1 MPLLRSYIV
10 RLVILSVTFLVL
22 ATYTFRERLLSI
34 TASIG
39 VFSTRDQDII
49 DTGYAKYQ
57 GNRTF
62 PNTVAYLGI
71 PYAEPPLGD
80 RRFRAPVALDTGRIA
95 RSSKSTVVDAT
106 KFPDFCIQGT
116 TGGGNAGEAGSE
128 DCLKVNIYAPVGAKR
143 GSNLPIL
150 VYIHGGGYIFGN
162 PANLPFDHWIQQSP
176 NVVIVSVYY
185 RLSSFGFLATPAFR
199 DPAYGDLNAGFLD
212 QIEALRWVKRNI
224 AAFGGD
230 STKVTI
236 NGQSAGGS
244 SVGLHLVAEEGDVLF
259 RAAIVQ
265 SLYRTPLP
273 SPEEQESLFQFYA
286 RTAGCHAGSV
296 ASKMACLR
304 NASVSAL
311 ARAQDA
317 AMYSSSCLKNCDS
330 IASGYQVFHPVV
342 DGKIITDFPT
352 KSILN
357 DKFARVPLIVG
368 TVTHSSPSRNRATT
382 NETISGGTDVSA
394 ALRKFFPSLSDNG
407 IAAIERRTLMG
418 ESFAPHSNVW
428 TYRYNQPNPTF
439 PGFGVHHAAEN
450 WMMFRGTNTRLNGT
464 TIFTPMSPISTA
476 FAEELIAYWLSF
488 VRSGNPN
495 TYRLTRSPTWS
506 RYAKANR
513 VRIVLQEDPAQI
525 VSRSGSVLE
534 VEGEEEAGRCA
545 LVGTLAVE
553 MEN

>member
-1 MPLLRSYIV
+1 MPLLRTYIF

-34 TASIG
+34 TVASIR
-39 VFSTRDQDII
+39 VLSSRDQDII
-49 DTGYAKYQ
+49 GTGYAKYQ

-80 RRFRAPVALDTGRIA
+80 RRFRAPVPLDTGRIA
-95 RSSKSTVVDAT
+95 RSSRSTVVDAT
-106 KFPDFCIQGT
+106 KYPDSCIQGT
-116 TGGGNAGEAGSE
+116 TGGGDAGGAGSE

-143 GSNLPIL
+143 GSNLPVL
-150 VYIHGGGYIFGN
+150 VYIHGG
-162 PANLPFDHWIQQSP
+162 ANWPFDHWIQQSP

-199 DPAYGDLNAGFLD
+199 DPAHGDLNAGFLD
-212 QIEALRWVKRNI
+212 QIEALRWVKRYI

-230 STKVTI
+230 PTKVTI
-236 NGQSAGGS
+236 NGESAGGS
-244 SVGLHLVAEEGDVLF
+244 SVGLHLVAEEGEVLF

-296 ASKMACLR
+296 SSTMACLR

-311 ARAQDA
+311 AHAQDA
-317 AMYSSSCLKNCDS
+317 AMYSSSCLKNIS
-330 IASGYQVFHPVV
+330 ISSGYKVFHPVV

-357 DKFARVPLIVG
+357 DKFARIPLIVG
-368 TVTHSSPSRNRATT
+368 TVTDSSAPGNRATT
-382 NETISGGTDVSA
+382 NETLSGGTDLSA
-394 ALRKFFPSLSDNG
+394 ALKRFFPSLSDDG

-418 ESFAPHSNVW
+418 ESFALHSNVW
-428 TYRYNQPNPTF
+428 TYRYNQPNPTS
-439 PGFGVHHAAEN
+439 PGSEVRHAAEN
-450 WMMFRGTNTRLNGT
+450 WMMFRGTNTGRNGT
-464 TIFTPMSPISTA
+464 TTYTPMSPIATA

-506 RYAKANR
+506 RYAKGNR
-513 VRIVLQEDPAQI
+513 MRMVLQQNPGQI
-525 VSRSGSVLE
+525 LSRSGSVLE
-534 VEGEEEAGRCA
+534 EGEEETGRCA
-545 LVGTLAVE
+545 LVGRLAVE